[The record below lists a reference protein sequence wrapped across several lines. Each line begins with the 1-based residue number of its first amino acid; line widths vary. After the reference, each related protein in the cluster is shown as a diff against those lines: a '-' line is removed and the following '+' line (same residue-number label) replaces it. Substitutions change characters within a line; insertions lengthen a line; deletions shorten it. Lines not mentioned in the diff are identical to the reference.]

1 MQVYEPLTKPD
12 ETTGKFY
19 RTYEVPDG
27 VPLNGTLLNEAPPED
42 MKFPKWDYTV
52 SKWVEDKNSII
63 KQQNEA
69 IKDLSVRLE
78 TNEMAL
84 MESLGLMSNS
94 KGE

>member
-1 MQVYEPLTKPD
+1 MQVYEPLTRPD

-19 RTYEVPDG
+19 RAYEVPDR

-42 MKFPKWDYTV
+42 MRFPKWDYTT
-52 SKWVEDKNSII
+52 SKWIEDKDSII
-63 KQQNEA
+63 KKQDEM
-69 IKDLSVRLE
+69 IKDLSIRLE

-84 MESLGLMSNS
+84 MEALGLISSS

>member
-27 VPLNGTLLNEAPPED
+27 VPINGTLLNEAPPVD

-63 KQQNEA
+63 KQQDGTIE
-69 IKDLSVRLE
+69 DLSVRLE

-84 MESLGLMSNS
+84 MEALGLISNS

>member
-1 MQVYEPLTKPD
+1 MQVYEPLAKPD

-63 KQQNEA
+63 KQQDET

-84 MESLGLMSNS
+84 MEALGLMSNS